1 MYQNTFKVI
10 GVVPTVA
17 NIGRVRRMFRETN
30 QAAVRDT
37 AYRLMYR
44 SQGMVPYLSGKLYNS
59 AFNLNTTTDPNVPTY
74 SVGYDSNVE
83 YAYAVHEVPGLYHP
97 TTADAPRKEPKSDH
111 FLSIPKQEAEDYF
124 PGLLRSRLEDMLSR
138 MKSITS
144 AQRDEISTGLGWLR

>member
-1 MYQNTFKVI
+1 MYQNTFQVTGI
-10 GVVPTVA
+10 RPTVE

-30 QAAVRDT
+30 QAAVRDS

-44 SQGMVPYLSGKLYNS
+44 SMGMVPYLTGKLYNS
-59 AFNLNTTTDPNVPTY
+59 AFNLNTTSDPNVPTY

-83 YAYAVHEVPGLYHP
+83 YAYAVHEITGLYHP

-111 FLSIPKQEAEDYF
+111 FLSIPKDEAEAMF

-144 AQRDEISTGLGWLR
+144 TQKDEISSGLGWLR